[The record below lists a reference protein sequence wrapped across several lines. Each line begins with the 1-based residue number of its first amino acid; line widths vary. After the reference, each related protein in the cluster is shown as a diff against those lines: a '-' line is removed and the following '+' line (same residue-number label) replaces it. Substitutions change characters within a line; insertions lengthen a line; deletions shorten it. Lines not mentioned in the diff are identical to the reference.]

1 MKKPRRSRQP
11 RTARKRRRRPDR
23 LPHGE
28 TKESLLDAAER
39 LFALHGMQGVS
50 LRTINA
56 ASGARNAS
64 AAHYHFQS
72 RESLFK
78 AVARRRMDKL
88 SEERLELLKQ
98 VERDAKGGPPD
109 LHAIVEAVT
118 LPTFRMLLDDAG
130 GSANYVRFL
139 ARAAADPTVR
149 ISELATE
156 SFNYVFMTALGMI
169 HRALPHVPMTV
180 LTERIGFGF
189 DVGMLA
195 PMRIDRTARRPD
207 GSIDRDA
214 LEVFAARLVDYVVG
228 ALSSPVSTQRLA
240 LVEAPPK
247 RRRASG

>member
-1 MKKPRRSRQP
+1 
-11 RTARKRRRRPDR
+11 
-23 LPHGE
+23 
-28 TKESLLDAAER
+28 
-39 LFALHGMQGVS
+39 
-50 LRTINA
+50 
-56 ASGARNAS
+56 
-64 AAHYHFQS
+64 
-72 RESLFK
+72 
-78 AVARRRMDKL
+78 
-88 SEERLELLKQ
+88 
-98 VERDAKGGPPD
+98 
-109 LHAIVEAVT
+109 
-118 LPTFRMLLDDAG
+118 
-130 GSANYVRFL
+130 
-139 ARAAADPTVR
+139 
-149 ISELATE
+149 
-156 SFNYVFMTALGMI
+156 MTALGMI

>member
-1 MKKPRRSRQP
+1 MKKPRRTRQP
-11 RTARKRRRRPDR
+11 RSATKRKRPDR

-88 SEERLELLKQ
+88 SEERLELLKK
-98 VERDAKGGPPD
+98 VERDAQGGPPD

-130 GSANYVRFL
+130 GGANYVRFL
-139 ARAAADPTVR
+139 ARAASDPTVR
-149 ISELATE
+149 LSELATE
-156 SFNYVFMTALGMI
+156 SFNYVFMLALGMI
-169 HRALPHVPMTV
+169 HRALPHVPMAV

-189 DVGMLA
+189 DIGMLA

-207 GSIDRDA
+207 SSIDHNA
-214 LEVFAARLVDYVVG
+214 VEVFAARLVDYVAG
-228 ALSSPVSTQRLA
+228 ALASPVSTQRLT

-247 RRRASG
+247 RRRA